1 MAASPETPSTGWSG
15 GTQLGILERAA
26 PLDRRGP
33 TPMFEQVK
41 AILDGAITGGELEPH
56 QRIPSERELSVAL
69 GASRMTIRQ
78 ALVELMAEGSLYT
91 RSGKGTYVA
100 ERKIEQPLQRLSS
113 FTEDI
118 RGRGSRPASRV
129 LAQELLPAPIELAE
143 ALGIRPG
150 FELVRIRRLRLAD
163 DHPLAIETSHLPHAL
178 CPGILEIDFSTASLY
193 EVLGTRYGIV
203 LGSAKQT
210 IEASEAL
217 PEERRLLELPRHVP
231 VLRLHR
237 LTFGDD
243 GRVVEFVRAVYRG
256 DRYQLQVQLR

>member
-1 MAASPETPSTGWSG
+1 LGVLETAS
-15 GTQLGILERAA
+15 

-33 TPMFEQVK
+33 TPIFEQVK
-41 AILDGAITGGELEPH
+41 AILEAAIAGGELRPH
-56 QRIPSERELSVAL
+56 QRIPSERELSVSL

-78 ALVELMAEGSLYT
+78 ALVEMMAEGTLYT

-100 ERKIEQPLQRLSS
+100 ERKIEQPLQRLTS

-118 RGRGSRPASRV
+118 VARGSRPSSRM
-129 LAQELLPAPIELAE
+129 LAQELLRAPLELAE
-143 ALGIRPG
+143 ALGVRAG
-150 FELVRIRRLRLAD
+150 AELVRIRRLRLAD
-163 DHPLAIETSHLPHAL
+163 DHPLAIETSHLPHSL
-178 CPGILEIDFSTASLY
+178 CPGILEFDLVSGSLY
-193 EVLGTRYGIV
+193 EILGKHYGIH
-203 LGSAKQT
+203 LRSAKQT

-217 PEERRLLELPRHVP
+217 PDERASLDLPKHVP

-256 DRYQLQVQLR
+256 DRYQLHVELR